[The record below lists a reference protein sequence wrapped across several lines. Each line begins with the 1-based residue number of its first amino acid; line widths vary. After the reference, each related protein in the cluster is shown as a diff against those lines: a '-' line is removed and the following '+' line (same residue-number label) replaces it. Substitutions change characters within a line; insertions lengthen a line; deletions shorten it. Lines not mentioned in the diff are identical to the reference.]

1 MTKKQLELI
10 HHAATTETTADQFR
24 SNLEFWIREKTYPE
38 QEKAEPALR
47 YCFLKG
53 AYNPK
58 SGTLLLSHLPD
69 EDDDFR
75 EARAWSRPPC
85 N

>member
-10 HHAATTETTADQFR
+10 HHAATVPLDGEQWR
-24 SNLEFWIREKTYPE
+24 LRMEQWMREHQMNP
-38 QEKAEPALR
+38 
-47 YCFLKG
+47 FG
-53 AYNPK
+53 AAVIQII
-58 SGTLLLSHLPD
+58 PD